1 MPVPTAVIKLLIS
14 ALFKTLSSLAFS
26 TFKSLPRRGSI
37 ACVNRSLP
45 CFADPPA
52 ESPSTIY
59 NSLFEGSFSEQSA
72 NFPGNP
78 PPDSAPF
85 LTVSRAFLA
94 ASRAL
99 AAFTT
104 FSIIAFA

>member
-1 MPVPTAVIKLLIS
+1 MIADAVPTAVIKLLIS
-14 ALFKTLSSLAFS
+14 ALFKTLSTSLFP
-26 TFKSLPRRGSI
+26 FKVCLVGSI

-72 NFPGNP
+72 NFPGSP

-104 FSIIAFA
+104 Q